1 LDAFA
6 ASWSHDEA
14 NSIAPLH
21 GELTTAG
28 PPSST
33 APASPAPAHARPP
46 RKSQRVPIELGAGLR
61 QRGATGVSV
70 QIMDLSV
77 NGFRAATHLELSSG
91 VDVWLRLPR
100 LEPCHAKVVWTE
112 GLLVGCEFERPL
124 HPAVLD
130 MIVKDALSR

>member
-1 LDAFA
+1 MDGFA

-14 NSIAPLH
+14 NSFAPFC
-21 GELTTAG
+21 GELSTTCPA
-28 PPSST
+28 PSLKEA
-33 APASPAPAHARPP
+33 APAAARPP
-46 RKSQRVPIELGAGLR
+46 RKAERVSVELGAALR

-77 NGFRAATHLELSSG
+77 NGFRAATHLELERG
-91 VDVWLRLPR
+91 TDVWLRLPR
-100 LEPCHAKVVWTE
+100 LEPCHAKVVWAE

-130 MIVKDALSR
+130 MIVKDARSR

>member
-1 LDAFA
+1 MDAFA
-6 ASWSHDEA
+6 ASWSHDEGH
-14 NSIAPLH
+14 SLAPLR

-28 PPSST
+28 PSSST
-33 APASPAPAHARPP
+33 APASPAPSDARPP
-46 RKSQRVPIELGAGLR
+46 RKSQRVPVELGAGLR

-77 NGFRAATHLELSSG
+77 NGFRAATHLELARG

-100 LEPCHAKVVWTE
+100 LEPYHAKVVWTE
-112 GLLVGCEFERPL
+112 GLLIGCEFERPL

-130 MIVKDALSR
+130 MIVKETRSR